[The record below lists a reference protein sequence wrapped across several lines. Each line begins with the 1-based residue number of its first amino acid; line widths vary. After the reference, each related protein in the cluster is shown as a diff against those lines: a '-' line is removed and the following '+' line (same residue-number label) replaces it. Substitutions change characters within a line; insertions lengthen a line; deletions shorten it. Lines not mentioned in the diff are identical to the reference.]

1 MEIFDVIVLGLGA
14 HGSAAVYHLSKNNI
28 KVCGIDRFVPPH
40 AFGSS
45 HGQSRIIRQAYHES
59 PMYVPLVMEA
69 YRLWNEL
76 ENVSGK
82 KLLLKTGGLIL
93 GNEDSMVIK
102 GAKLSAETHHVP
114 YEYLS
119 NKEITKRFPALKPT
133 EDTVAVV
140 EQSAGILF
148 PEECIKA
155 NLKLANDNGALLLFG
170 EAVQSINIKNNYA
183 EVVTNKGI
191 YETEKLIVTVGA
203 WLNDILPELK
213 LPLNIKRQVLFW
225 FKSDD
230 KQMQPFI
237 QPEHLP
243 VFIWEHNSPHIFYGF
258 PDLGNGIKIAP
269 HHEGQPIHPDLLSKE
284 VYEDEIQQMKNIL
297 DEYFNV
303 DARFSSSDVC
313 MYTNTP
319 DEHFIID
326 YYPSNKNI
334 IVASPCSGHG
344 FKFSSAMGKLLGD
357 MVLEKELNF
366 DISPFSINR
375 FSRSSTA

>member
-1 MEIFDVIVLGLGA
+1 METFDAIVLGLGA

-69 YRLWNEL
+69 YELWNEL
-76 ENVSGK
+76 ENASSK

-102 GAKLSAETHHVP
+102 GARLSAETHNVP
-114 YEYLS
+114 YEYLD

-170 EAVQSINIKNNYA
+170 EAVQSINIKNNYV

-191 YETEKLIVTVGA
+191 YETEKLIVSVGA
-203 WLNDILPELK
+203 WLNDLLPELK

-225 FKSDD
+225 FKNDD
-230 KQMQPFI
+230 KQMQQFI

-243 VFIWEHNSPHIFYGF
+243 IFIWEHNSPHIFYGF

-269 HHEGQPIHPDLLSKE
+269 HHEGQLIHPDLLSKE

-297 DEYFNV
+297 DKYFNV
-303 DARFSSSDVC
+303 DAKFSSSDVC

-344 FKFSSAMGKLLGD
+344 FKFSSAIGKMLSD
-357 MVLEKELNF
+357 MALEKQLSF

-375 FSRSSTA
+375 FLL